1 MPSGT
6 FQQSALN
13 SLFLM
18 AIPQLLSPVVFLKKG
33 ITGQRE
39 KLPVLHRITL
49 LLLSET
55 AEETAIFLLT
65 CCQL

>member
-18 AIPQLLSPVVFLKKG
+18 AILQLISPVVFLKKG

-39 KLPVLHRITL
+39 KP
-49 LLLSET
+49 LSY
-55 AEETAIFLLT
+55 AG
-65 CCQL
+65 